1 MAYRGDS
8 DNNRVTYLFV
18 QTSGVATLTNATLTR
33 ISASQQ
39 AGRQAG
45 KVSSEAP
52 GRQKKT

>member
-1 MAYRGDS
+1 VASRGDS
-8 DNNRVTYLFV
+8 DNNRVTYLLV

-39 AGRQAG
+39 AGS